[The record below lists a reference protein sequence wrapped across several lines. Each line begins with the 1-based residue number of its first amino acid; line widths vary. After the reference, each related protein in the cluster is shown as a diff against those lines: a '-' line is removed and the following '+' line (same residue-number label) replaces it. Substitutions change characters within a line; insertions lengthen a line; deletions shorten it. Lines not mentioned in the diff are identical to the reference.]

1 MIGMAPLEAIELP
14 PNEQGELRTSVRESQ
29 IQDNTETKPPLE
41 VGDSVRLRIGKPTFN
56 SGSKQSYYSTLFK
69 VKDVVKSSHPQ
80 KAIRYRLEG
89 GVSSAANVK
98 LLGKTYV
105 QRYLLP
111 VDKVEGA
118 DKLVKDTLL
127 KTG

>member
-1 MIGMAPLEAIELP
+1 
-14 PNEQGELRTSVRESQ
+14 
-29 IQDNTETKPPLE
+29 LE
-41 VGDSVRLRIGKPTFN
+41 VGDTVRLRIGKPTFN

>member
-1 MIGMAPLEAIELP
+1 MAPQEAIDLP
-14 PNEQGELRTSVRESQ
+14 PDEQGALRTSVKEHQ
-29 IQDNTETKPPLE
+29 IQDGTETKPPLK

-69 VKDVVKSSHPQ
+69 VKAVVKSSHPQ

-89 GVSSAANVK
+89 GKPSAANVK

-118 DKLVKDTLL
+118 DKLVKDKLL
-127 KTG
+127 KSG